1 MGPKDFDA
9 VLNTYIEEQ
18 VAPTSSDG
26 LSGKLS
32 EVQHTMTSRE
42 QFEMLSTVS
51 NYHVISFPSRMIQI
65 K

>member
-1 MGPKDFDA
+1 MGPKDFNA

-26 LSGKLS
+26 FSGKLS
-32 EVQHTMTSRE
+32 EVQHSMTSRE
-42 QFEMLSTVS
+42 QFQIIMLSVF
-51 NYHVISFPSRMIQI
+51 HPRMIQI